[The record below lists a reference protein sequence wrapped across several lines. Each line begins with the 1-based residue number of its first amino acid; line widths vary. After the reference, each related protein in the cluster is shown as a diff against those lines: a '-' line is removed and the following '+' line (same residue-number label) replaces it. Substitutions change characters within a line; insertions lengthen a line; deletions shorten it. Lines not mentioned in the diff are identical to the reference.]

1 MFQRVLQLFK
11 GTVFQGLEIF
21 EVNGTLHYTLLTLK
35 REKGELTLLDAS
47 QFSSL
52 DSLVRK
58 VNKKNLL
65 IITINTAKVL
75 NKQISE
81 TSAKIPEQWV
91 EQAFPNLDLEQFY
104 FQVMDK
110 PKLRV
115 VSIAKRSVIEE
126 VLVQLREAG
135 ITPAGVS
142 LGISGLSSVLPFLE
156 VPISGSNF
164 SIRQGNNSDW
174 KVSLGASPTSEHI
187 DIQGLRIPSGHL
199 LSFSQLLGH
208 VQNLLPASNLTKTNS
223 GLKDHFLNRKFY
235 QQGLQWGLGLL
246 LTLLLVNFL
255 IFSHYRSKTM
265 ASEGPIDP
273 EQQEALLVRMQER
286 VGTKEKKLRA
296 LLGSSNTRTT
306 QYVDQIGAGLP
317 ESILLEH
324 LTYQPLT
331 RPIQADKPISTGSD
345 QLIISGQTN
354 DKEAFAQWTS
364 QLESMEWVRDLEIEH
379 YEYTSKTVDN
389 FSLKIYCDGIGQKK

>member
-164 SIRQGNNSDW
+164 SIR
-174 KVSLGASPTSEHI
+174 
-187 DIQGLRIPSGHL
+187 
-199 LSFSQLLGH
+199 
-208 VQNLLPASNLTKTNS
+208 
-223 GLKDHFLNRKFY
+223 
-235 QQGLQWGLGLL
+235 
-246 LTLLLVNFL
+246 
-255 IFSHYRSKTM
+255 
-265 ASEGPIDP
+265 
-273 EQQEALLVRMQER
+273 
-286 VGTKEKKLRA
+286 
-296 LLGSSNTRTT
+296 
-306 QYVDQIGAGLP
+306 
-317 ESILLEH
+317 
-324 LTYQPLT
+324 
-331 RPIQADKPISTGSD
+331 
-345 QLIISGQTN
+345 
-354 DKEAFAQWTS
+354 
-364 QLESMEWVRDLEIEH
+364 
-379 YEYTSKTVDN
+379 
-389 FSLKIYCDGIGQKK
+389 